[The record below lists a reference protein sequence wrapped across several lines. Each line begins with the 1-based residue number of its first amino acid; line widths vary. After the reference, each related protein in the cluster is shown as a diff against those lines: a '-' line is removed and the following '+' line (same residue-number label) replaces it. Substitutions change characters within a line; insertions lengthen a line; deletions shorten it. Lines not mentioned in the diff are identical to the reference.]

1 MPYPIEKKLVIAVSS
16 SALFDL
22 AESDGIFRTQGVE
35 RYREY
40 QMDNIDRTFD
50 KGVAY
55 PFVRRLL
62 SLNDSFPKESPVEVV
77 LFSKNSPETGL
88 RVFRSIR
95 SYGLN
100 ITRAHFSSGKSNF
113 QYLPAFNA
121 SLFLSANPQDTR
133 QAIQAGYAAGTV
145 VGSRVEDD
153 LADPELRLGF
163 DFDGVLADDASE
175 QYLEN
180 QAKGDMNLYFDH
192 EANES
197 DVPLSRG
204 PIAALLQKISYFQK
218 MEKKKQDADP
228 AYRRMLKTAIITA
241 RNAPAHERV
250 VTTLRDQ
257 DVEVD
262 DVFFLGGIEK
272 ARVLK
277 ILRPHIFFDDQTGAF
292 DLLFLSVCLLRA
304 KNRTVGRSND
314 TSICFGKFLRE
325 SIFVLGARPFGQAP
339 RTFVCRR
346 RKRVDHCESRAGGR
360 QGDTGRIASTTRIC
374 S

>member
-1 MPYPIEKKLVIAVSS
+1 MSYPIEKKLVIAVSS

-22 AESDGIFRTQGVE
+22 AESDSIFRAQGVE

-40 QMDNIDRTFD
+40 QMDNIDRPFG

-55 PFVRRLL
+55 PFIRRLL
-62 SLNDSFPKESPVEVV
+62 GLNDAFPRESPVEVV

-121 SLFLSANPQDTR
+121 SLFLSANPQDIR

-145 VGSRVEDD
+145 LGSRVEDD
-153 LADPELRLGF
+153 QSDPELRLGF

-175 QYLEN
+175 QYLEK
-180 QAKGDMNLYFDH
+180 QAKGDMNAYFDH
-192 EANES
+192 EAALS
-197 DVPLSRG
+197 AIPLSQG
-204 PIAALLQKISYFQK
+204 PVASLLRKISYFQK
-218 MEKKKQDADP
+218 MEKKKQETDP
-228 AYRRMLKTAIITA
+228 AYRRMLKTAIVTA
-241 RNAPAHERV
+241 RTAPAHERV

-257 DVEVD
+257 DIEVD

-272 ARVLK
+272 ARILD
-277 ILRPHIFFDDQTGAF
+277 ILRPHIFFDDQMVH
-292 DLLFLSVCLLRA
+292 LSGV
-304 KNRTVGRSND
+304 KNIPTVH
-314 TSICFGKFLRE
+314 I
-325 SIFVLGARPFGQAP
+325 PFGIKNKAEQ
-339 RTFVCRR
+339 
-346 RKRVDHCESRAGGR
+346 
-360 QGDTGRIASTTRIC
+360 
-374 S
+374 